1 MSILIQK
8 HLSFLDYDFIN
19 IGIMIT
25 AYSIIKSC
33 KQENFSWVTS
43 IVKLTEFQSK
53 VTLEVGASLKKKTK
67 TTMTTCVVHSFENN
81 TIR

>member
-1 MSILIQK
+1 MSILIQE

-43 IVKLTEFQSK
+43 IVKLT
-53 VTLEVGASLKKKTK
+53 
-67 TTMTTCVVHSFENN
+67 
-81 TIR
+81 